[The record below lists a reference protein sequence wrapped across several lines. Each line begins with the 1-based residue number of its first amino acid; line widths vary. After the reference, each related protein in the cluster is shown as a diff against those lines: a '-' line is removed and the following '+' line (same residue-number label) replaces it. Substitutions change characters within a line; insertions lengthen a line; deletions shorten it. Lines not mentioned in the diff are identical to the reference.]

1 MKKNGKN
8 EELQSRRE
16 FFKRAAKGA
25 LPILAGAALLSS
37 PILSETAN
45 AMSCA
50 GCNNR
55 CMNSCFNTCHGTCSR
70 TCSGTNMRA
79 WNQIAPLLEKY
90 LQKERVSQILLLPLP
105 CLSGLINILICNTK
119 IGEKSDIAKS

>member
-70 TCSGTNMRA
+70 TCCNYS
-79 WNQIAPLLEKY
+79 APPMGMSNRLTVV
-90 LQKERVSQILLLPLP
+90 LQQELH
-105 CLSGLINILICNTK
+105 
-119 IGEKSDIAKS
+119 

>member
-55 CMNSCFNTCHGTCSR
+55 CMNSCFNTLKSYIYNSVAELRIDTKYR
-70 TCSGTNMRA
+70 LQVWQN
-79 WNQIAPLLEKY
+79 LL
-90 LQKERVSQILLLPLP
+90 RICTTSNFSI
-105 CLSGLINILICNTK
+105 CLRK
-119 IGEKSDIAKS
+119 I

>member
-37 PILSETAN
+37 RFDTY
-45 AMSCA
+45 
-50 GCNNR
+50 
-55 CMNSCFNTCHGTCSR
+55 FD
-70 TCSGTNMRA
+70 
-79 WNQIAPLLEKY
+79 
-90 LQKERVSQILLLPLP
+90 LQH
-105 CLSGLINILICNTK
+105 
-119 IGEKSDIAKS
+119 